1 MHNTFKKAE
10 SFYEW
15 VKGLE
20 KAVEYK
26 FISKEQMESFI
37 QSKADFKHA

>member
-15 VKGLE
+15 LKGLE
-20 KAVEYK
+20 KAVE
-26 FISKEQMESFI
+26 FGLLTKEQMESFI
-37 QSKADFKHA
+37 KLKADFKHA